1 MKQGETIMF
10 EILQE
15 NGWEYYIKNN
25 EAYIVG
31 VPDAEKTTLFVPKS
45 IGGYPIVKIDFYMA
59 PMYGYDSVHLSKN
72 IKFFDASCVRE
83 NIANIRVDEE
93 NEYFAARDGI
103 LYSKDFKTIISFP
116 PSKKDFNDSCLDGV
130 EIIGESAFDSC
141 DSLISVN
148 IPTSVVEIGTNA
160 FSFSE
165 RLKSVEMF
173 DSVKKIGAGA
183 FGGCGLENI
192 VLSRN
197 INKLECSEYSDDYLG
212 FFSCADFVEFN
223 IPDNIEIIGDQTF
236 ENCEKLKKIYIP
248 ASVREIGEYVFHG
261 CSALEEIIVSK
272 DNKFYYSDDGV
283 LYSREGTLLYY
294 PQNKKENFFTVPDN
308 IIKINAYAFCA
319 NNNLKKLMLGNDVSE
334 IGRSAF
340 SYSHIETI
348 NIPKS
353 LRAIEK
359 NVFLCSSIKELYIPK
374 SVLYVEM
381 NSDTVGDVN
390 PFRDILI
397 LVDKGSYAEGMCIE
411 YGLKYKIINN

>member
-1 MKQGETIMF
+1 MV
-10 EILQE
+10 EILE
-15 NGWEYYIKNN
+15 KKGWKYYVKDN
-25 EAYIVG
+25 EAYIIG
-31 VPDAEKTTLFVPKS
+31 VPDAKEPTLFIPES

-59 PMYGYDSVHLSKN
+59 PMDGYDSIHLSKN

-93 NEYFAARDGI
+93 NEYFAARDGV
-103 LYSKDFKTIISFP
+103 LYNKDFKTIISFP
-116 PSKKDFNDSCLDGV
+116 PSKKDFNISCLDGV

-165 RLKSVEMF
+165 RLKFVGMS

-183 FGGCGLENI
+183 FGGCGLEKI
-192 VLSRN
+192 ILSKN
-197 INKLECSEYSDDYLG
+197 INKLDCSEYSDDYLG

-223 IPDNIEIIGDQTF
+223 IPDHIEIIGDQTF
-236 ENCEKLKKIYIP
+236 ENCENLKKIYIP

-261 CSALEEIIVSK
+261 CSALEEIVVSK
-272 DNKFYYSDDGV
+272 DNKFYYSEDGV
-283 LYSREGTLLYY
+283 LYSQEGTLLYY
-294 PQNKKENFFTVPDN
+294 PQNKKDNSFILPDN
-308 IIKINAYAFCA
+308 IIKINAYAFYA
-319 NNNLKKLMLGNDVSE
+319 NNNLKKLMLGNAVSE

-348 NIPKS
+348 NIPQNV
-353 LRAIEK
+353 RTIEK

-374 SVLYVEM
+374 SVLYIEM
-381 NSDTVGDVN
+381 NSDTVGSVN

-397 LVDKGSYAEGMCIE
+397 LVDKGSYAEKICIE
-411 YGLKYKIINN
+411 YGLNYKKINN